1 MIHARIG
8 LLLTLCL
15 LLGATGCPEDAAED
29 DDDVTADDDD
39 DDATADDDDTTA
51 DDDDATGDD
60 DDDDT
65 FPLEE
70 LDPQRI
76 YDDVAYLASD
86 ELGGRA
92 PATTGNEEALQYVE
106 AVFADYGLEPAG
118 DDGTYRQWFDFQQW
132 QQLAPAEL
140 VLGGDTL
147 AEGSD
152 FGVFSSSGGGDV
164 TAEVVFVGYGLTVP
178 PFDAVKYPNCPFGE
192 DGYDDYATVD
202 VTGKIALMLRHG
214 PHDDEVYID
223 ECPQGA
229 ASLTPGDQWT
239 FGYKAANA
247 DLHGAAAVMLVG
259 DYNHGGGIVEGYI
272 GGDYI
277 VPDMPMVSP
286 RRDRVEAHVPDLEA
300 WWALIDGTDAP
311 VSMDTGITATVTV
324 DAEIVTTETANIHG
338 VIPGSD
344 PDLADEV
351 IIYGAHI
358 DHVGTDAQGVVYNG
372 ADDNAS
378 GSSVMLEMARL
389 MARGGVTP
397 ARTVVF
403 SAYNAEELG
412 LIGSCRY
419 VEYPTYPLEDTVA
432 MLSIDMVGAG
442 DGSGLMFFGAD
453 YEPYAWLSDL
463 AAAAAEDAG
472 LGLTVQPGPSS
483 YNSDHGCF
491 AWSGVPAMLA
501 LSLGEHG
508 YYHTPEDTIDTILIE
523 DLEASARILWATL
536 QPLATATEDQFI
548 AGSLPARVPAPRSA
562 ALDPR
567 DRAR

>member
-1 MIHARIG
+1 MIHTRFG
-8 LLLTLCL
+8 LLLLGCL
-15 LLGATGCPEDAAED
+15 LLTVTGCPEDAA
-29 DDDVTADDDD
+29 D
-39 DDATADDDDTTA
+39 DDATG

-60 DDDDT
+60 DDATAGDDDDDATGDDDDT
-65 FPLEE
+65 YPAEE

-76 YDDVAYLASD
+76 YDDVAYLSSD
-86 ELGGRA
+86 EMGGRS
-92 PATTGNEEALQYVE
+92 PATAGNEEALQYVE

-118 DDGTYRQWFDFQQW
+118 DGGTYRQVFGFQQW
-132 QQLAPAEL
+132 QQLAPADV

-178 PFDAVKYPNCPFGE
+178 SFDAAKYPSCPFTE
-192 DGYDDYATVD
+192 AGYDDYAAVD
-202 VTGKIALMLRHG
+202 VTDKIALMLRHG
-214 PHDDEVYID
+214 PHDDEAYVD

-229 ASLTPGDQWT
+229 ASLSPGDQWT

-247 DLHGAAAVMLVG
+247 DLHGAAAVLLVA
-259 DYNHGGGIVEGYI
+259 DYNHGGGIVEGYV
-272 GGDYI
+272 GSDYI
-277 VPDMPMVSP
+277 VSDMPMVSP
-286 RRDRVEAHVPDLEA
+286 RRDLVETHVPGLEA
-300 WWALIDGTDAP
+300 WWALIDSTDAP
-311 VSMDTGITATVTV
+311 VSADTGITATVTV
-324 DAEIVTTETANIHG
+324 DAEIVTTETANLHG

-358 DHVGTDAQGVVYNG
+358 DHVGTDAQGNVYNG

-378 GSSVMLEMARL
+378 GSAVMLEMARL

-397 ARTVVF
+397 ARTVMF

-412 LIGSCRY
+412 LIGSCFY
-419 VEYPTYPLEDTVA
+419 VDEPTYPIEDTVA

-463 AAAAAEDAG
+463 AAAATDDAG
-472 LGLTVQPGPSS
+472 LGHTVQPGPSS
-483 YNSDHGCF
+483 FNSDHGCF
-491 AWSGVPAMLA
+491 AWEGVPAMLA
-501 LSLGEHG
+501 LSLGDHG

-548 AGSLPARVPAPRSA
+548 AGSVPAHAPAPRRA
-562 ALDPR
+562 PLDSR